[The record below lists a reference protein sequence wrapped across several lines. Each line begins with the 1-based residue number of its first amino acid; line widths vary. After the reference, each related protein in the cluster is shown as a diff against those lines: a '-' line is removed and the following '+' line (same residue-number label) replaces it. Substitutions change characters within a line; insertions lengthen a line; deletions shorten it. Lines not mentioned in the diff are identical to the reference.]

1 MDIENLSVKELT
13 ELRKKID
20 RAIAGY
26 EDRKRKEAV
35 AAAEAAAREHGFSLN
50 ELTSAKPGRSTT
62 VSVPKYANPQ
72 DRSQTWTG
80 RGRRP
85 NWVQQALAEGKNLE
99 DLAI

>member
-50 ELTSAKPGRSTT
+50 ELTGAKPGRSTT